1 VSSSR
6 CDDDGSALIETIVL
20 GLILIVPLVWLLGVL
35 AEVHRAALATN
46 SAAREVGWE
55 LSRRGTTMGADRAAA
70 VAFDD
75 HGLGPGSARVSWR
88 GRVERGE
95 IVVVTVSYPVPVA
108 SFPLLGR
115 ISEPV
120 VWVRATH
127 EVHVP
132 AHRSET

>member
-1 VSSSR
+1 M
-6 CDDDGSALIETIVL
+6 IETVVL

-55 LSRRGTTMGADRAAA
+55 LTRGGTPIGADHAAA
-70 VAFDD
+70 LAFDD
-75 HGLGPGSARVSWR
+75 HGLGAGPARVSWH

-95 IVVVTVSYPVPVA
+95 ILVVTVAYPVPVA

-115 ISEPV
+115 LSEPV
-120 VWVRATH
+120 MWVRATH
-127 EVHVP
+127 QVHVP